1 MSILLLKRV
10 DCLLYYLKPLRLL
23 SLILL
28 ELTLFKT
35 RMKYYYCPIDR
46 CSVSLIEVVIH
57 LLLAEID
64 VR

>member
-1 MSILLLKRV
+1 VSILLLKRV
-10 DCLLYYLKPLRLL
+10 DCLPCYLKLLRLL

-28 ELTLFKT
+28 EPTLFKK

-46 CSVSLIEVVIH
+46 CSVSLVKVVIH